1 MTTKINQRIGMMK
14 RIQHLLLLHAKLT
27 PYNCLII
34 PLFDYGLTVL
44 GDKNNNA
51 LMRQLQAFQNKAAQ
65 VLLNL
70 PPRSSSTEILDCL
83 DLTRPSQRDNTS
95 IVVLWWINI
104 CWGKFILILTSDAI
118 VVFILIKLG
127 ERIIYSFRA
136 CVPTGPNKLSFINPL
151 RTGRT

>member
-1 MTTKINQRIGMMK
+1 
-14 RIQHLLLLHAKLT
+14 
-27 PYNCLII
+27 
-34 PLFDYGLTVL
+34 
-44 GDKNNNA
+44 
-51 LMRQLQAFQNKAAQ
+51 MRQLQAFQNKAAQ

-70 PPRSSSTEILDCL
+70 PPRSSSTEILDCF

-127 ERIIYSFRA
+127 KRMIYSFRV
-136 CVPTGPNKLSFINPL
+136 CVQTFIYQSSKDWKNLDNIENSIKIANRCPFLRPSLRSSLKAYNYKYCYSF
-151 RTGRT
+151 